1 VENSGEVAA
10 LLRQRYPA
18 AKVQTV
24 SFDRRPDI
32 TVTDQVWFGGWVGR
46 HLGML
51 WQLRSWSA
59 SLRMAPVFEAAG
71 KMQGGLR
78 LHMAPQSQSSCC
90 FPGPPPRCSEWMHQL
105 TGMARRLQPTNSSR
119 TPLPAQVK
127 LMSDTSIL
135 VTPCGG
141 LATVLTFLRPGATAI
156 AMNFWHSVQQRSL
169 QLEDNYYSRLEYLDI
184 QYMPVT
190 PEDYAATRY
199 GTTLASAA
207 ARS

>member
-1 VENSGEVAA
+1 
-10 LLRQRYPA
+10 
-18 AKVQTV
+18 
-24 SFDRRPDI
+24 
-32 TVTDQVWFGGWVGR
+32 
-46 HLGML
+46 
-51 WQLRSWSA
+51 
-59 SLRMAPVFEAAG
+59 
-71 KMQGGLR
+71 MQGALR
-78 LHMAPQSQSSCC
+78 LQMAPQSQSSCC

-141 LATVLTFLRPGATAI
+141 LATVLTFLRPGAAAI

-169 QLEDNYYSRLEYLDI
+169 QLEDNYYSRLEYIDI

-190 PEDYAATRY
+190 PEDYAATRSGPAPGC
-199 GTTLASAA
+199 GTVFFGCCTAGYLLI
-207 ARS
+207 